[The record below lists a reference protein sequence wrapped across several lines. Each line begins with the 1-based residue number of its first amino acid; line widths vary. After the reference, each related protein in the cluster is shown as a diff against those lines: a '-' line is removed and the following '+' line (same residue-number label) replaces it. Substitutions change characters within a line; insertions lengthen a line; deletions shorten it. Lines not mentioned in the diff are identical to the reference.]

1 MAHQVPKNGKT
12 QESYSR
18 LLSVGVLLSVLLMAG
33 LSVYWLGD
41 SSRLAS
47 AAGRLLDGRVA
58 RGGETFASQCVACH
72 GANGEGG
79 VGPALNS
86 KTLLKNTPDAIFFSV
101 IRSGVPNTQM
111 PSWSVDFGGPL
122 TDEDIRDVVAYV
134 RAWEPTAPEITV
146 KVAVPDPALGAVL
159 FASTCAICH
168 GEGGK
173 GGVREG
179 VPALND
185 PARLAKFDDAWYRS
199 VIANGRPA
207 KGMPTWGTVLS
218 PAQLED
224 LVALIGAWRQGQQVA
239 PSFTVTDLLGRALFA
254 LTQNDPASAKLQAGR
269 ALGLTSGASAEVLR
283 NALAQIEA
291 GDSEGARA
299 TLQALSDQW
308 PLGDAASGAALY
320 SANCLVC
327 HGPQGEGGIGK
338 PLHPSAYVQSQNNSE
353 LVKFIGEG
361 RAGTAMAGF
370 TGRLS
375 EAEMADLVAFLREWQ
390 K

>member
-1 MAHQVPKNGKT
+1 MAQQAANQGRQ
-12 QESYSR
+12 QENYGR
-18 LLSVGVLLSVLLMAG
+18 LLSAGVLLSVFLMAG
-33 LSVYWLGD
+33 LAAYWLGD
-41 SSRLAS
+41 SNRLAS

-58 RGGETFASQCVACH
+58 RGGETFSSQCVACH
-72 GANGEGG
+72 GASGEGG

-122 TDEDIRDVVAYV
+122 TDEDIRDVVAFV

-146 KVAVPDPALGAVL
+146 QAAAPDPALGAVL

-173 GGVREG
+173 GGRVG

-185 PARLAKFDDAWYRS
+185 PVRLVKFDDAWYRG

-239 PSFTVTDLLGRALFA
+239 PSFSVTDLLDRALFA

-269 ALGLTSGASAEVLR
+269 ALGLTSGVSADVLR
-283 NALAQIEA
+283 SALAQIEA
-291 GDSEGARA
+291 GDLQGASA
-299 TLQALSDQW
+299 SLQTLKDQW
-308 PLGDAASGAALY
+308 PLGDPATGAALY
-320 SANCLVC
+320 TANCQAC
-327 HGPQGEGGIGK
+327 HGPQGEGGIGL
-338 PLHPSAYVQSQNNSE
+338 PLQPSAFVQSQNNSE
-353 LVKFIGEG
+353 LVKFIGDG
-361 RAGTAMAGF
+361 RPGTAMAGF
-370 TGRLS
+370 TGRMS